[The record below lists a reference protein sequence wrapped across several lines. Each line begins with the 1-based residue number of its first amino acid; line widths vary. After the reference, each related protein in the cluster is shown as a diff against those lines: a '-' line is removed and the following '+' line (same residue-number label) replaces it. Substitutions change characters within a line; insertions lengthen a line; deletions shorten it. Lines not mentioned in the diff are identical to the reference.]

1 MSRTLVS
8 VALPSC
14 LLPEEHG
21 LDFSTGQCGGEG
33 APGHGDEP
41 SMIGTAGARPV
52 CVQSPGMAAE
62 VLLWEEVYLRIWG
75 LSFPEEA
82 VGGEGEPAS
91 QPEPILTML
100 TGRSTCPLQASV
112 FLSGKW
118 ALKPLAHSIT

>member
-1 MSRTLVS
+1 MT
-8 VALPSC
+8 
-14 LLPEEHG
+14 
-21 LDFSTGQCGGEG
+21 
-33 APGHGDEP
+33 
-41 SMIGTAGARPV
+41 GTAGALPV
-52 CVQSPGMAAE
+52 CVRSPGLVAK

-118 ALKPLAHSIT
+118 ASMPLAHRIT